1 MDLQSIPLGLTML
14 AADVGLLR
22 PSSAARCRT
31 LPLDMSDKKKSDL
44 KSFLTWTRSALDHR
58 HHPHMPGQIQCSMLL
73 LVSSVPYISQMR

>member
-31 LPLDMSDKKKSDL
+31 LPLDMSDKKKKQFEEFSYMD
-44 KSFLTWTRSALDHR
+44 T
-58 HHPHMPGQIQCSMLL
+58 I
-73 LVSSVPYISQMR
+73 SS